1 MLFEN
6 MIDAIGNTPL
16 VKINHLDSDSAD
28 IYVKIEKNNPSGSI
42 KDRPVKYILK
52 DLMDKGELKKG
63 DTIIE
68 PTSGNTGVGLA
79 MAGAALGLRV
89 VIVMPDSMSMERR
102 QLIQAYGAEL
112 ILTPAA
118 EGAMA
123 GAKAKAEALAVERGG
138 IILGQFTNKANI
150 KAHEETTAQEILN
163 DLDHVDAFIAGIGTS
178 GTIVGVGNALKEK
191 NANTLIVGLEPEDSP
206 LFSKGESA
214 SHKLQGLGTNFVPEI
229 FTDANIDRYIGVSNE
244 DAFDGM
250 RELASTQGI
259 LAGISSGAN
268 YMGAKRLAKELGAG
282 KTVVTVL
289 PDSGERYLS
298 MGIFGSDL

>member
-1 MLFEN
+1 MLFN
-6 MIDAIGNTPL
+6 NIIDSVGNTPL
-16 VKINHLDSDSAD
+16 VKINHLDEDSAD
-28 IYVKIEKNNPSGSI
+28 VYVKIEKNNPSGSV
-42 KDRPVKYILK
+42 KDRPVKFILQ
-52 DLMDKGELKKG
+52 DLLDRGVIKKG
-63 DTIIE
+63 DTVIE

-79 MAGAALGLRV
+79 MAGAALGLNI

-112 ILTPAA
+112 VLTPIS

-123 GAKAKAEALAVERGG
+123 GAKAKAEELAEERDAV
-138 IILGQFTNKANI
+138 ILGQFANKANI
-150 KAHEETTAQEILN
+150 KSHEETTAREILE
-163 DLDHVDAFIAGIGTS
+163 DLGTVDAFIAGIGTS
-178 GTIVGVGNALKEK
+178 GTIVGVGNVFKENK
-191 NANTLIVGLEPEDSP
+191 PDTLIVGLEPEDSP
-206 LFSKGESA
+206 LFSKGEA
-214 SHKLQGLGTNFVPEI
+214 AGHKLQGLGTNFVPEL
-229 FTDANIDRYIGVSNE
+229 FTDENIDRYVGVSNE

-268 YMGAKRLAKELGAG
+268 YVGAKRLAKELGAG

-298 MGIFGSDL
+298 MGIFSSDQ

>member
-1 MLFEN
+1 MLFDN
-6 MIDAIGNTPL
+6 VIDSIGHTPL
-16 VKINHLDSDSAD
+16 IKINHLDEESAD
-28 IYVKIEKNNPSGSI
+28 IYVKIEKNNPSGSV

-52 DLMDKGELKKG
+52 DLMESGKLKKG

-79 MAGAALGLRV
+79 MASAALGLKA

-112 ILTPAA
+112 VLTPAS

-123 GAKAKAEALAVERGG
+123 GAKAKAEEIAEERDGL
-138 IILGQFTNKANI
+138 ILGQFSNPANI
-150 KAHEETTAQEILN
+150 KAHEETTAKEILE
-163 DLDHVDAFIAGIGTS
+163 DLGNIDAFIAGIGTS
-178 GTIVGVGNALKEK
+178 GTVVGVGNVLKES
-191 NANTLIVGLEPEDSP
+191 NPDALVVGLEPEDSP

-214 SHKLQGLGTNFVPEI
+214 SHKLQGLGTNFVPEL
-229 FTDANIDRYIGVSNE
+229 FTDKNIDRYIGVSNE
-244 DAFDGM
+244 EAFDGM
-250 RELASTQGI
+250 RELARTQGI

-268 YMGAKRLAKELGAG
+268 FVGAKRLAKELGKG

-298 MGIFGSDL
+298 MEIFSNES

>member
-6 MIDAIGNTPL
+6 VIDSIGYTPL
-16 VKINHLDSDSAD
+16 IKISDLEDDMAS

-52 DLMDKGELKKG
+52 DLMAKGELKPG
-63 DTIIE
+63 DTVIE

-79 MAGAALGLRV
+79 MAAAALGLKA

-102 QLIQAYGAEL
+102 QLIQAFDAEL
-112 ILTPAA
+112 ILTPAS

-123 GAKAKAEALAVERGG
+123 GAKKKAEELAKERNG
-138 IILGQFTNKANI
+138 IILGQFSNDANI
-150 KAHEETTAQEILN
+150 KAHEETTAKEILE
-163 DLDHVDAFIAGIGTS
+163 DLDQVDAFIAGIGTS
-178 GTIVGVGNALKEK
+178 GTIQGVGRVLKEK
-191 NANTLIVGLEPEDSP
+191 NKETQIVGIEPAESP

-214 SHKLQGLGTNFVPEI
+214 SHKLQGLGTNFIPDIYQGDV
-229 FTDANIDRYIGVSNE
+229 IDKFMGITNE

-268 YMGAKRLAKELGAG
+268 YVGAKKLAKELGPG
-282 KTVVTVL
+282 KVVVTVL

-298 MGIFGSDL
+298 MGIFGNGE